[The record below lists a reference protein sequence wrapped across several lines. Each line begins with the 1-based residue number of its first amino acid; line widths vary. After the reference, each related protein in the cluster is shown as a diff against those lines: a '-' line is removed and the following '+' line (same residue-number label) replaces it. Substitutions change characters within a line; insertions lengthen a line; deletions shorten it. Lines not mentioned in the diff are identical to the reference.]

1 MRRGFSRA
9 LAGCVAALGLASSG
23 CMTTPPT
30 VGDPAPKVADAQAEA
45 AYQDTLKRYSGTA
58 QIYGG
63 LDTHLFS
70 GATFQTWPF
79 REARVR
85 RLALF
90 KAMTQTEVE
99 ALLAKERAEWE
110 QFHVFEFG
118 AWTQDP
124 KFDDFDRDNSIW
136 RMAMVTEGVEVLPT
150 DVERVA
156 RVDQN
161 VRAIYPYMGQFWV
174 AYRMKFPKTR
184 PDGQPVIPAGTDRVL
199 LRVSSTLG
207 QAEMWSAAE

>member
-1 MRRGFSRA
+1 MRRGPGHVQVVCGVVLAFV
-9 LAGCVAALGLASSG
+9 LAGCL
-23 CMTTPPT
+23 TTPPT
-30 VGDPAPKVADAQAEA
+30 VGDPPPKVSDAQAEA
-45 AYQDTLKRYSGTA
+45 AYRDILKRYTGTA

-85 RLALF
+85 RLGMF
-90 KAMTQTEVE
+90 KSMTATEID
-99 ALLAKERAEWE
+99 ALLAAERTDWE

-136 RMAMVTEGVEVLPT
+136 RMAMVIDGVEVLPT
-150 DVERVA
+150 DVQRVA

-161 VRAIYPYMGQFWV
+161 IRAIYPYMGQFWV
-174 AYRMKFPKTR
+174 AYRMKFPKSR